1 MDTSA
6 ESDSENCLSS
16 SLEDK
21 FPDAKAEFRQVDL
34 TTDSDSDLGVLE
46 VERDIASTKVNT
58 VQDNQTLNLWTI

>member
-6 ESDSENCLSS
+6 ESDSENCLPS

-21 FPDAKAEFRQVDL
+21 FPDANVEFRQVDL

-58 VQDNQTLNLWTI
+58 VQDDQTLNLWTI